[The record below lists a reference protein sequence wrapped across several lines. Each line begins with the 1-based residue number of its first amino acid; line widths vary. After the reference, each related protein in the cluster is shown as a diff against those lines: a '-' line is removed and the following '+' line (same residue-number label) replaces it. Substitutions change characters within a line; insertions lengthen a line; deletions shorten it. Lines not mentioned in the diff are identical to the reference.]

1 MHTVRRLCRQH
12 ILQRVEI
19 MQFNIA
25 QTTKGPIE
33 YRLEGDGPVIVVLYG
48 GHCSRHTRLSHERLA
63 TVGYSVLTPSRPGY
77 DQTPAT
83 VGRTAEEAADAI
95 AALLDTLNIATVTM
109 IGISAAGPTALAFAL
124 RHPDRTRKLILESA
138 VATEWDEQIK
148 RLSRI
153 GFGRTEK
160 FTWTMMRVA
169 LRFFPNLTVKSLV
182 QELTVLDVNEVM
194 KRMSPGDLAF
204 VKHMIRTF
212 QSGTG
217 FMNDIEHRV
226 NDLTGITVP
235 TLVMY
240 SPNDKSVPP
249 KNAKR
254 VAAEVAT
261 CELYEVPSDTH
272 LIWIGRYANDVWQKR
287 LSFLKS

>member
-1 MHTVRRLCRQH
+1 
-12 ILQRVEI
+12 

-33 YRLEGDGPVIVVLYG
+33 YRFDGDGPVIVVLYG

-77 DQTPAT
+77 DQTPSS
-83 VGRTAEEAADAI
+83 VGPTAEEAADAI

-109 IGISAAGPTALAFAL
+109 IGISAAGPTALAFAQ

-148 RLSRI
+148 RGARI
-153 GFGRTEK
+153 LFGRAEK
-160 FTWTMMRVA
+160 FTWAMTRTA
-169 LRFFPNLTVKSLV
+169 LRLFPSLTIKSLV
-182 QELTVLDVNEVM
+182 KELTILDIAEVM
-194 KRMSPGDLAF
+194 KRMSPDDLAF
-204 VKHMIRTF
+204 IKHMIRTF

-217 FMNDIEHRV
+217 FMNDIEHTV
-226 NDLTGITVP
+226 NDLTGITAP
-235 TLVMY
+235 ALVMY

-249 KNAKR
+249 RNAKR
-254 VAAEVAT
+254 VAAEVAA

-287 LSFLKS
+287 LSFLRS